1 MGRIFPCTVRG
12 MARAL
17 GLQSWRP
24 QGKSKVLVGQ
34 VREILDEYNAYLPMT
49 ARQIFYRM
57 VGVHGY
63 DKTEDAYKRLLE
75 LLNRARRGGY
85 ISFDAMRDD
94 GAVIQSP
101 YGFPDGKG
109 LVDTIR
115 SQADDFRLK
124 DRLANQHVV
133 VEVWVEAAG
142 MLPQVRNMTERWT
155 VPVCT
160 SGGFNSTTM
169 KYDAAVRFLNRY
181 RNTGRRTILLH
192 LGDHD
197 PSGMAIFRNIE
208 ADVSQMIMDLD
219 DTAETV
225 FDPITEFVRVAVT
238 VEQAEELE
246 LESAPPK
253 PSDSRT
259 VTWEGETYQ
268 CEAIDPETLA
278 GIVKDAVTDHIS
290 TGLFDEMME
299 EEEREKEWLRRT
311 YPEWWQDVTEIS
323 ELG

>member
-1 MGRIFPCTVRG
+1 

-24 QGKSKVLVGQ
+24 QGKSKVIVGQ
-34 VREILDEYNAYLPMT
+34 VREILTEYDAYLPVT

-57 VGVHGY
+57 VGKYEY
-63 DKTEDAYKRLLE
+63 DKTEEAYKRLLE
-75 LLNRARRGGY
+75 LLNRARRGGF

-101 YGFPDGKG
+101 YGFPDGRG
-109 LVDTIR
+109 LVETIR

-124 DRLANQHVV
+124 DRLANQDVV

-142 MLPQVRNMTERWT
+142 MLPQVRRMTERWT

-169 KYDAAVRFLNRY
+169 KYDAAVRFLERWQKS
-181 RNTGRRTILLH
+181 GRRTVLLH

-197 PSGMAIFRNIE
+197 PSGMAIFNNIE
-208 ADVSQMIMDLD
+208 ADVGQMIMDLD
-219 DTAETV
+219 DTADTV
-225 FDPITEFVRVAVT
+225 FDPITDFVRVAVT
-238 VEQAEELE
+238 VEQAEELD

-259 VTWEGETYQ
+259 VTWVGETYQ

-278 GIVKDAVTDHIS
+278 GIVQDAVTEQID
-290 TGLFDEMME
+290 TDLFDEMMA
-299 EEEREKEWLRRT
+299 EEEREREWLRTT
-311 YPEWWQDVTEIS
+311 YPEWWQTPDPS
-323 ELG
+323 